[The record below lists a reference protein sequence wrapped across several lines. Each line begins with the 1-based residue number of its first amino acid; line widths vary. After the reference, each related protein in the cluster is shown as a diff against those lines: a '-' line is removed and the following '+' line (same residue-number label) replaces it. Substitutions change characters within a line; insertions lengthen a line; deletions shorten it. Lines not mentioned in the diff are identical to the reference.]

1 MLSLILPISLIAQT
15 ANGTIA
21 GEVRDPASAAIPSAK
36 VTLVN
41 IATNESRNTM
51 ASSLGH
57 YSFPLLPPAVYRIEV
72 EAPGFKRHVR
82 DNIKLDVALTLTVDL
97 NVGVALTDSV
107 TVTGE
112 APALEE
118 GSSASGTSSRTAH
131 RQLAD
136 RTGATA
142 MDSRRWC
149 QAFVPRRGSRQVAY
163 GMYND
168 QFVSIN
174 GSRPNQN
181 SFTLD
186 GGNNT
191 NPAFNGPG
199 LFPERG

>member
-1 MLSLILPISLIAQT
+1 MKTLFAASSTLAVLSLIVPFSLFAQT

-21 GEVRDPASAAIPSAK
+21 GEVRDPASAAIPGAK

-57 YSFPLLPPAVYRIEV
+57 YSFPLLPPAVYRIEA
-72 EAPGFKRHVR
+72 EAAGFKRHIR

-97 NVGVALTDSV
+97 NLEVGAITDSV
-107 TVTGE
+107 TVTAE

-118 GSSASGTSSRTAH
+118 GSSALGHIIENSRIVNLPTNG
-131 RQLAD
+131 RNSY
-136 RTGATA
+136 GFATL
-142 MDSRRWC
+142 
-149 QAFVPRRGSRQVAY
+149 VPGVRASKGFTQVAY

-181 SFTLD
+181 SFTL
-186 GGNNT
+186 
-191 NPAFNGPG
+191 
-199 LFPERG
+199 